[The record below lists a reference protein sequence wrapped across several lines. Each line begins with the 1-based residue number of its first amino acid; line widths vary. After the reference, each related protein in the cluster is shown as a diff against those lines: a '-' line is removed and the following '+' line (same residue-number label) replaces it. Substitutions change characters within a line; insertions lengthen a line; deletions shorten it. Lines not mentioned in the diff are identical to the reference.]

1 MTRNLL
7 RLGFWYGGSFVITL
21 VLALV
26 FGAVVHNTFSS
37 ILQGFFTMV
46 TVAAAMSFV
55 FFTYTDNVEQK
66 LSDLYNKSNELKID
80 QAHDSIEGLKREII
94 LNGISILGMA
104 LLEKLVSGIDLEKYL
119 IFIGH
124 HKIEASLAGVACRMS
139 LFILALLVLTDQVR
153 AFLTAMKLR
162 PIISK
167 GASKLT
173 SEATANNK
181 LKELKRTCKDSTQK
195 DSNARSKRF

>member
-7 RLGFWYGGSFVITL
+7 RLGLWYGGSFVITF

-26 FGAVVHNTFSS
+26 FGAVVHNIFSS

-66 LSDLYNKSNELKID
+66 LSDLYKKFNELKID

-94 LNGISILGMA
+94 LNGVSILCMA
-104 LLEKLVSGIDLEKYL
+104 LLEKLVSGIDFEKHL
-119 IFIGH
+119 IFIGNNR
-124 HKIEASLAGVACRMS
+124 IEASLAGVACRMS
-139 LFILALLVLTDQVR
+139 LFILAFLVLTDQVR

-167 GASKLT
+167 GASK
-173 SEATANNK
+173 
-181 LKELKRTCKDSTQK
+181 
-195 DSNARSKRF
+195 